1 MDRNQQDELELEE
14 LEFRDELDGQVLPA
28 PCQEAFCAWLDGL
41 GCSPCAVDLR
51 EPAAA

>member
-28 PCQEAFCAWLDGL
+28 PCQEAFCAFNMAGRAGL
-41 GCSPCAVDLR
+41 FPVCR
-51 EPAAA
+51 